1 MSRPNPQLEV
11 WKETAF
17 GTYNHWLRHVSEVP
31 STLGLVQA
39 TGLEIRIQLLAVWII
54 PLRRPK
60 KTLELSVL
68 WKAPCFVDGRVAC
81 CHVNSVQLSP
91 AWSTSMQVTNVRH
104 QHNIGCWEAEFLTS
118 ALVPWGSL
126 VCREGTALGRIKLGK
141 SILEIEDP
149 WQDSFPRTF
158 GYHKYNIE
166 RKCSQELFSEDAPTK
181 REYGLQPKRNKF
193 LKKLG
198 VLQ

>member
-126 VCREGTALGRIKLGK
+126 VCREGHGTWTYQVGKINLGDWGPLTRFISKNIWISQVQHWAKVFPGTFLRGCPDETRIWVTAKT
-141 SILEIEDP
+141 E
-149 WQDSFPRTF
+149 QVF
-158 GYHKYNIE
+158 
-166 RKCSQELFSEDAPTK
+166 
-181 REYGLQPKRNKF
+181 
-193 LKKLG
+193 KKLG